1 MSFLDQL
8 RAMRSAPQA
17 AWLEFIGRYRV
28 ACFDLYL
35 FFEGKDDFSF
45 YQPYLRQ
52 VWQDRGVLH
61 GFNCDG
67 KQAVIQIIPKVKS
80 KLDYEW
86 RGLFFVDKDVDDFCG
101 HTRHADKFL
110 YETEYYSIESF
121 ITCEKALGIIWTDL
135 LSLSVTDT
143 RWKEVLTA
151 YASSSQS
158 FYLAM
163 KDVMAWIIHLRRS
176 GHRVVL
182 NNVNMSKVIALD
194 ADCKSTLVAG
204 WADHIHAASSIA
216 GVTFD
221 PAAHTTLVAQLT
233 ACDPKTY
240 IRGKFEL
247 WFFVAFLMKMLEGV
261 SSRISGLPRAVCS
274 VQISATTAVD
284 VLAPRLQPP
293 DSLRQFVD
301 RVLPR
306 TA

>member
-8 RAMRSAPQA
+8 RAMGPRLKPRGLSSS
-17 AWLEFIGRYRV
+17 ERYRV
-28 ACFDLYL
+28 GCFDLYL
-35 FFEGKDDFSF
+35 FFEGNDDFSF

-163 KDVMAWIIHLRRS
+163 KDVMAWIIHLRGVRTPS
-176 GHRVVL
+176 CSEQHEHEQGNWL
-182 NNVNMSKVIALD
+182 SMLTAKAPS
-194 ADCKSTLVAG
+194 SAG

-221 PAAHTTLVAQLT
+221 PAAHSTIVAQLT

-240 IRGKFEL
+240 IRGKFEM
-247 WFFVAFLMKMLEGV
+247 WFFVAFVMKMLEGV
-261 SSRISGLPRAVCS
+261 SSRMCRLTTSS
-274 VQISATTAVD
+274 VQCADSATTAVD
-284 VLAPRLQPP
+284 VFCAVI
-293 DSLRQFVD
+293 SSRQIHCGSS
-301 RVLPR
+301 
-306 TA
+306 